1 MSCGDPNDTDCA
13 AALERMVFFI
23 DNELADADAATI
35 KQHLDDCAPCV
46 DHFVLERAVKAL
58 VARSC
63 AERAPD
69 ELRQKVIVRIRQEIQ
84 VRYGETGPG
93 LSARPAS
100 AGRPPAGA
108 TTTPCLVHGV
118 VVSR

>member
-1 MSCGDPNDTDCA
+1 MSCGEPNDTDCA

-69 ELRQKVIVRIRQEIQ
+69 ELRQKVLISIRQEIQ
-84 VRYGETGPG
+84 VRYG
-93 LSARPAS
+93 PAD
-100 AGRPPAGA
+100 PA
-108 TTTPCLVHGV
+108 
-118 VVSR
+118 